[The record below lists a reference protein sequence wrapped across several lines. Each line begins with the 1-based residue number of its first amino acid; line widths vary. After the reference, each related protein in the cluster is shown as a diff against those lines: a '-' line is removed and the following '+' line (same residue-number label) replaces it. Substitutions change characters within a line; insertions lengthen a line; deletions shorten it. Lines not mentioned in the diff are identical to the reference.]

1 MPEKSKIWM
10 FKRIKNFLKESWQ
23 ELKRV
28 SWPTKNE
35 IFESVLMVIL
45 ITIIVAI
52 YLGFW
57 DAVFSFIRNKFL

>member
-1 MPEKSKIWM
+1 M